1 MIEVAQEKIVM
12 NGITIWQPDKGLTYN
27 FETTYTED
35 STRIQSGTG
44 YFTPLFTVE
53 QLGYTATNIPASKV
67 KEILLVITKGNPF
80 SLRYYS
86 LYYGTW
92 RTDTFYVGQGQ
103 SSIGELIEDN
113 EYCESFS
120 FNMTG
125 VNPI

>member
-1 MIEVAQEKIVM
+1 MAQEKITI
-12 NGITIWQPDKGLTYN
+12 NGITIWQPDKGLAYS

-53 QLGYTATNIPASKV
+53 QLGYTATNIPTGKV
-67 KEILLVITKGNPF
+67 KEILQVIAKGASFP
-80 SLRYYS
+80 LHYYS

-103 SSIGELIEDN
+103 SSIGELIEGN

>member
-67 KEILLVITKGNPF
+67 KEILQVITKGNPF

-86 LYYGTW
+86 LNYGTG
-92 RTDTFYVGQGQ
+92 RTDTIYVGQGQ

-113 EYCESFS
+113 E
-120 FNMTG
+120 
-125 VNPI
+125 